1 MHLFIIIGSENGSK
15 YSKRTLV
22 HYDVNFKSLFIKN
35 HTFII
40 ENKGKQTNLMI

>member
-1 MHLFIIIGSENGSK
+1 MHVFIIIGSENGSK
-15 YSKRTLV
+15 YSKRALV